1 MEQPA
6 RGRTAGRA
14 VSAPEYEDAAHDAL
28 QCAGTLA
35 GMPSDADVSGVLLAE
50 GLAGIIYA
58 TLAVAAAIREAS

>member
-1 MEQPA
+1 M
-6 RGRTAGRA
+6 
-14 VSAPEYEDAAHDAL
+14 SAPEYEDAAHDAL

-35 GMPSDADVSGVLLAE
+35 GMPSDADVSGVLAE

>member
-1 MEQPA
+1 M
-6 RGRTAGRA
+6 AGRA

-35 GMPSDADVSGVLLAE
+35 GMPSDADVSGVLAE